1 MLEIEMV
8 KLKQASGLPEDSVQQ
23 EETPLEEV
31 KKQSRFSNMKSML
44 GFGRKK
50 ESKQAE
56 APSQTE
62 QPS

>member
-8 KLKQASGLPEDSVQQ
+8 KLKQASGLVEDSQLDQ
-23 EETPLEEV
+23 MEEV

-50 ESKQAE
+50 EQKQTE
-56 APSQTE
+56 APTQTE
-62 QPS
+62 KPT